1 MPNLTTDPGII
12 QITDEIRQKA
22 KDGHYVVSDV
32 ICHKDGHE
40 YQFVDVVMEGGGT
53 LGVAL
58 VGYIHA
64 LEQAGIRFLG
74 IGGSSVGAIVALIA
88 YSCGD
93 RLEARGEKL
102 ASIIGDMN
110 IGEMVDGNY
119 FARKLSTLLGSKNAS
134 MRTLRIIFN
143 AMLALPQLFS
153 KLGLN
158 PGDKL
163 YEWISDQLAQN
174 GVSTLA
180 DLNKL
185 ITTLPDGLTHR
196 LTGEKIS
203 SYDTSLRIVVADIT
217 TSTKVVFPDMAAMY
231 WKEPDKVNPASF
243 SRASASIPAIFQ
255 PFTVGD
261 ISHLMENVERWE
273 RLGSFSGTLPNKVSF
288 ADGGLLSNFP
298 IDLFKRQGIPRAPT
312 FGVSLG
318 DKSRTA
324 KNVDKVEQYAER
336 LFNALRHSA
345 DYDFIFKNPLY
356 NHLIAYVSTGKYH
369 WLDFNMSDEDKLGLF
384 REGMIAGYKFLEEFD
399 WEQYK
404 ELRQAEL
411 VLSRVQSRRK
421 KQDAE

>member
-1 MPNLTTDPGII
+1 
-12 QITDEIRQKA
+12 
-22 KDGHYVVSDV
+22 
-32 ICHKDGHE
+32 
-40 YQFVDVVMEGGGT
+40 
-53 LGVAL
+53 

-93 RLEARGEKL
+93 RLEARGEKH

-185 ITTLPDGLTHR
+185 ITTLPEGLTHR

-231 WKEPDKVNPASF
+231 WKEPDKVNPVSF
-243 SRASASIPAIFQ
+243 SRASASIPAFFQ

-369 WLDFNMSDEDKLGLF
+369 WLDFNMSDEDKLWLF
-384 REGMIAGYKFLEEFD
+384 REGVIAGHKFLEEFD

-411 VLSRVQSRRK
+411 ALSRVQSRRK